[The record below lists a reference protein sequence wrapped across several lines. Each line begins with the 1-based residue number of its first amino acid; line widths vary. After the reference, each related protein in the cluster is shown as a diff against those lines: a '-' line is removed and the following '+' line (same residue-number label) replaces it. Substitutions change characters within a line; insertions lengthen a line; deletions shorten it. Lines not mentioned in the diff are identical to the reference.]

1 MSDAFKVRIE
11 FEKVMQSG
19 IGYSTGGRLAK
30 GFTCSGD
37 FGGSFT
43 VLVGH
48 EVQLGYNCN
57 DKTVSCRKD
66 LRYLDIELNAQ
77 NKQEAQNKA
86 IKIAQKLIEI
96 TTFLYNTGMVL
107 NLQSATT
114 VNLSTQQSTA
124 LSDSLSVVS
133 ELQCGGDQVLEVFE
147 KLSQIADPGLKTAI
161 ELGLEWVYLA
171 RITTDSRNC
180 FLAYWTALE
189 LILTQLPPKEEAM
202 FTKYVAP
209 GCVEQMKSE
218 LDAVLEKY
226 ICNADAR
233 SRLSQYIRQAKA
245 TSDIDRWVEALNE
258 IGAKFQGKP
267 IVDSQLKEF
276 KIYRDTLVHNGGIVS
291 ERYKKK
297 IPENPLKNVPI
308 FEIKEIVTCTLNK
321 LLCTNSTTNKE

>member
-1 MSDAFKVRIE
+1 
-11 FEKVMQSG
+11 
-19 IGYSTGGRLAK
+19 
-30 GFTCSGD
+30 
-37 FGGSFT
+37 
-43 VLVGH
+43 
-48 EVQLGYNCN
+48 LGYNCN

-66 LRYLDIELNAQ
+66 LRYLDIELIAQ

-107 NLQSATT
+107 NLQSTTT

-124 LSDSLSVVS
+124 LSDSLSAVS
-133 ELQCGGDQVLEVFE
+133 ELQCGGDQVSEVFE

-189 LILTQLPPKEEAM
+189 LILTQLSPREEAV
-202 FTKYVAP
+202 FAKYVAP

-233 SRLSQYIRQAKA
+233 VRLSQYISQAKA
-245 TSDIDRWVEALNE
+245 TSDIDRWVKALND
-258 IGAKFQGKP
+258 IGVKFQGKP
-267 IVDSQLKEF
+267 ITDSQLKDF
-276 KIYRDTLVHNGGIVS
+276 KLYRDTLVHNGGIAS

-297 IPENPLKNVPI
+297 IPENPLKNVLI
-308 FEIKEIVTCTLNK
+308 FD
-321 LLCTNSTTNKE
+321 